1 MNRTASSNTEIDIET
16 KLNEKFDGLR
26 KIMRIENK
34 KRRKEQLTLFV
45 GILFPDEIDY
55 IYENRR
61 EIRKNKSLTFLDDFY
76 LFEWMGDQNIIQYH
90 KFKEGLANVLEE
102 IAQSCTYCDFQIKH
116 LIAYTISRFLEDVY
130 IK

>member
-1 MNRTASSNTEIDIET
+1 MNTTISPNTEIDIET
-16 KLNEKFDGLR
+16 KLNEKFDGIR

-34 KRRKEQLTLFV
+34 KRRKEQLALFV

-55 IYENRR
+55 LYENRR
-61 EIRKNKSLTFLDDFY
+61 EIRKNKSLAFLDEFY

-90 KFKEGLANVLEE
+90 KFKEGLGNVLEE
-102 IAQSCTYCDFQIKH
+102 IAKSCKYCDFQIKH